1 MCEPTLMTALMV
13 AGTAT
18 TVVGQVQ
25 QGQAAAA
32 NAKFQQQINM
42 DNAARA
48 SEEKRDALVRSA
60 DQEQQVLADGARVV
74 ANTRGALAS
83 NNMDL
88 SFGSPLDTILATSM
102 EVQRDAY
109 RTRENTKREANDLEV
124 KRYNYLNN
132 ASANASEAKNAK
144 TAGFIAGVG
153 TALSGGASVGKYRA
167 SIA

>member
-1 MCEPTLMTALMV
+1 MCDPVTAMMI
-13 AGTAT
+13 AGTTLSAY
-18 TVVGQVQ
+18 GSVQ
-25 QGQAAAA
+25 QGQAASA
-32 NAKFQQQINM
+32 NAKFQQQISL
-42 DNAARA
+42 DNAART
-48 SEEKRDALVRSA
+48 SEEKRDALVRGA

-88 SFGSPLDTILATSM
+88 SFGSPLDTIISTSA

-124 KRYNYLNN
+124 KRYNYINN
-132 ASANASEAKNAK
+132 ASAQAAEGANAK

-153 TALSGGASVGKYRA
+153 TALSGGSTVGRYRA